1 MKILCISG
9 KAQHGKDVAASI
21 FRDKYTE
28 AGKKVLVI
36 HNADLLKFMCKQLF
50 GWNGE
55 KDDYGRHLLQY
66 VGTDV
71 VRLQEPDFWVGF
83 IKKVAD
89 FFNGEWDYII
99 VPDCRF
105 PNEIECLRGGNYDV
119 VHIRVVRPGFISPL
133 PPEQQQHPS
142 ETALDNVKPDIL
154 LLNDGTISDLSA
166 KIAAIVADMNS
177 GENHTTREAFNL

>member
-9 KAQHGKDVAASI
+9 KAQHGKDTSAAI
-21 FRDKYTE
+21 FRDKYTA
-28 AGKKVLVI
+28 AGKKVLII

-71 VRLQEPDFWVGF
+71 IRRQEPDFWIEF

-99 VPDCRF
+99 IPDCRF
-105 PNEIECLRGGNYDV
+105 PNEIDYLRGGNYDV
-119 VHIRVVRPGFISPL
+119 IHIRVVRPNFVSPL
-133 PPEQQQHPS
+133 TPEQQQHPS
-142 ETALDNVKPDIL
+142 ETALDGVQPDIY
-154 LLNDGTISDLSA
+154 LLNDSTIPALA
-166 KIAAIVADMNS
+166 EKI
-177 GENHTTREAFNL
+177 ENIITKV